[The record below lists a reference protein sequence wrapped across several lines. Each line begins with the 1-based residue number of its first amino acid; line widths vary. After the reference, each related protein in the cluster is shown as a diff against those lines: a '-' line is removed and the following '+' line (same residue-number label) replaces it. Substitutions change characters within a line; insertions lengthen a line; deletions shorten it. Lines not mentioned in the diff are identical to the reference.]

1 MLAIRRILHP
11 TDFSE
16 LCHPAFELAC
26 ALARDFGAEL
36 IVCHVSPP
44 PVTGITD
51 GVVVEIPTG
60 AAEYTMAQLKGIT
73 LKDANMKIRHELVRG
88 DPATEIV
95 RLAND
100 NKADLIVMGSHGRSG
115 LSRLL
120 LGSVAE
126 KVLRTAP
133 CPVLT
138 VKTPFQVSLHSN
150 QNSESK
156 RAPCWLD

>member
-16 LCHPAFELAC
+16 LCHPAFEFAC
-26 ALARDFGAEL
+26 AFARDFGSKL

-44 PVTGITD
+44 PVTGISN

-60 AAEYTMAQLKGIT
+60 SAEYTLAQLNGVTINDPSVNVT
-73 LKDANMKIRHELVRG
+73 HQLAHG

-95 RLAND
+95 RLANED
-100 NKADLIVMGSHGRSG
+100 KADLIVMGSHGRSG

-120 LGSVAE
+120 MGSVAE
-126 KVLRTAP
+126 KVLRMAP

-138 VKTPFQVSLHSN
+138 VKTPSPVSQHLT

-156 RAPCWLD
+156 HTPCWLD